1 MQMSTFSIVPSRHDH
16 LKTQFLWSKLPSIQE
31 SVLPVLHHAPHS
43 LIKLEEFPVQ
53 SIQLTVTKQH
63 SENGSNAGLYCIKK
77 KKNCHYLIAAAF
89 ISSLCFSPPCHDAS
103 KLWAHLREVVWLS
116 LTVWV
121 TRLPVMALWQ
131 TQREVMYCTVQV
143 CMCGTGN
150 SLNVHLLF
158 LFKAVQ
164 FLACCACL
172 YRCVLSYAHLKLSC
186 ICNRLHGLFF
196 IF

>member
-77 KKNCHYLIAAAF
+77 KKKTATT
-89 ISSLCFSPPCHDAS
+89 
-103 KLWAHLREVVWLS
+103 WLQ
-116 LTVWV
+116 
-121 TRLPVMALWQ
+121 LP
-131 TQREVMYCTVQV
+131 
-143 CMCGTGN
+143 
-150 SLNVHLLF
+150 LF
-158 LFKAVQ
+158 LH
-164 FLACCACL
+164 
-172 YRCVLSYAHLKLSC
+172 CVSVLRAMMQVNSEH
-186 ICNRLHGLFF
+186 I
-196 IF
+196 